1 MKRNLL
7 LFLGVFAVSLLV
19 SCDKE
24 EKTEEPLSDQIAII
38 NITSFTANVS
48 GSIDGISSNDM
59 LSGTCGVLYSNEMNA
74 VDAFNSWAEGND
86 NADCQIYSRA
96 RVNSDGSLTSQ
107 IERLKPETT
116 YSYCLFYKSKSGKKR
131 AISSTGSFTTKPFNP
146 EVITADAAE
155 VGYFNAKIN
164 GQIKVDAEDLK
175 LCKTGI
181 MLSDNRND
189 LPAGTVF
196 DANDIASDGSFTAS
210 FSKLNHS
217 TDYYYRT
224 YLYVEHVD
232 YKSYGEIKSVQ
243 TRNVDEMAVD
253 MGLSVKWASCDF
265 MAQTPDEDGECYAWG
280 MNKSFRKG
288 SLDNY
293 TYYSNGS
300 YIDIGQ
306 SICGNP
312 DYDVVTQVYGGK
324 WRMPSDSEVKELFDN
339 CTLEPLQSDGY
350 GNATS
355 LLFKAKNGAS
365 FKMNVMSLRYTA
377 SAQTSTNKAA
387 MRWTGTMSETDD
399 GKAYVFQTGELKYLP
414 LTTNRYEELCIRP
427 VCDY

>member
-1 MKRNLL
+1 
-7 LFLGVFAVSLLV
+7 
-19 SCDKE
+19 
-24 EKTEEPLSDQIAII
+24 
-38 NITSFTANVS
+38 
-48 GSIDGISSNDM
+48 
-59 LSGTCGVLYSNEMNA
+59 
-74 VDAFNSWAEGND
+74 
-86 NADCQIYSRA
+86 
-96 RVNSDGSLTSQ
+96 
-107 IERLKPETT
+107 
-116 YSYCLFYKSKSGKKR
+116 
-131 AISSTGSFTTKPFNP
+131 
-146 EVITADAAE
+146 
-155 VGYFNAKIN
+155 
-164 GQIKVDAEDLK
+164 
-175 LCKTGI
+175 
-181 MLSDNRND
+181 
-189 LPAGTVF
+189 
-196 DANDIASDGSFTAS
+196 
-210 FSKLNHS
+210 
-217 TDYYYRT
+217 
-224 YLYVEHVD
+224 
-232 YKSYGEIKSVQ
+232 
-243 TRNVDEMAVD
+243 MAVD

-265 MAQTPDEDGECYAWG
+265 MAQTPEEDGECYAWG

-350 GNATS
+350 GKATS

-365 FKMNVMSLRYTA
+365 FKMNVMSLWYNA
-377 SAQTSTNKAA
+377 NAQSSTNKVA

-414 LTTNRYEELCIRP
+414 NATYRYHELCIRP

>member
-1 MKRNLL
+1 MNYKSLPFSIFSLL
-7 LFLGVFAVSLLV
+7 LFMLL
-19 SCDKE
+19 SCE
-24 EKTEEPLSDQIAII
+24 RSDGDDTGQ
-38 NITSFTANVS
+38 NQLPSSSTVTSFTATVS
-48 GSIDGISSNDM
+48 GGFGDAVSSQDIISG
-59 LSGTCGVLYSNEMNA
+59 LCGVLYSTGEDA
-74 VDAFNSWAEGND
+74 TDAFNSWAEGND
-86 NADCQIYSRA
+86 NADCQVYSRA

-155 VGYFNAKIN
+155 VRYFNAKIN

-196 DANDIASDGSFTAS
+196 DANEIASDGSFTAS

-232 YKSYGEIKSVQ
+232 YKSYGEIKTVQ
-243 TRNVDEMAVD
+243 TRNVDDMAVD

-265 MAQTPDEDGECYAWG
+265 MAQTPEEDGECYAWG
-280 MNKSFRKG
+280 MNESFKKG

-293 TYYSNGS
+293 KYYSNGS
-300 YIDIGQ
+300 YMDIGQ

-312 DYDVVTQVYGGK
+312 DYDVVSHVYGGK
-324 WRMPSDSEVKELFDN
+324 WRMPSESEVRELFEN
-339 CTLEPLQSDGY
+339 CTIEIVKGT
-350 GNATS
+350 NENF
-355 LLFKAKNGAS
+355 LLFQTKNGAS
-365 FKMNVMSLRYTA
+365 FKISVMAKWFSTA
-377 SAQTSTNKAA
+377 GYSSTGKATY
-387 MRWTGTMSETDD
+387 RWTGTLSENEDD
-399 GKAYVFQTGELKYLP
+399 NAYVFQTGGLEYKPLAVKRYQELS
-414 LTTNRYEELCIRP
+414 IRP

>member
-1 MKRNLL
+1 MEKRIKILLSL
-7 LFLGVFAVSLLV
+7 LFILAVFV
-19 SCDKE
+19 SC
-24 EKTEEPLSDQIAII
+24 EKNDGDDPVQEQLPVSSAV
-38 NITSFTANVS
+38 TSFTATVS
-48 GSIDGISSNDM
+48 GGFGDAVASQDM
-59 LSGTCGVLYSNEMNA
+59 LSGVCGVLYSTKKKA

-86 NADCQIYSRA
+86 NADCQVYSRA

-155 VGYFNAKIN
+155 VRYFNAKIN

-196 DANDIASDGSFTAS
+196 DANEIASDGSFTAS

-232 YKSYGEIKSVQ
+232 YKSYGEIKTVQ
-243 TRNVDEMAVD
+243 TRNVDDMAVD

-265 MAQTPDEDGECYAWG
+265 MAQTPEEDGECYAWG

-300 YIDIGQ
+300 YVDIGQ
-306 SICGNP
+306 SICGSS

-324 WRMPSDSEVKELFDN
+324 WRMPSNSEVKELFEN
-339 CTLEPLQSDGY
+339 CTLDIVQGTDVKY
-350 GNATS
+350 I
-355 LLFKAKNGAS
+355 LFKGKKGLS
-365 FKMNVMSLRYTA
+365 VKISVMA
-377 SAQTSTNKAA
+377 NWFSTNSSSGKSTY
-387 MRWTGTMSETDD
+387 RWTGTLSETEDD
-399 GKAYVFQTGELKYLP
+399 KAYVFQTGGLEYKP
-414 LTTNRYEELCIRP
+414 LAVKRFQEMCIRP

>member
-1 MKRNLL
+1 MKARLYVL
-7 LFLGVFAVSLLV
+7 STIFLFV
-19 SCDKE
+19 SC
-24 EKTEEPLSDQIAII
+24 EKNDGDDPVQEQQPVSSAV
-38 NITSFTANVS
+38 TSFTATVS
-48 GSIDGISSNDM
+48 GGFGDAVASQDM
-59 LSGTCGVLYSNEMNA
+59 LSGLCGVLYSTGEDA
-74 VDAFNSWAEGND
+74 TDAFNSWAEGND
-86 NADCQIYSRA
+86 NAHCQVYSRA

-155 VGYFNAKIN
+155 VRYFNAKIN

-175 LCKTGI
+175 LCKTGM
-181 MLSDNRND
+181 MLSDNRD
-189 LPAGTVF
+189 ELSEGTVF
-196 DANDIASDGSFTAS
+196 DANEIASDGSFTAS

-224 YLYVEHVD
+224 YLYVEHID
-232 YKSYGEIKSVQ
+232 YKSYGEIKSVK
-243 TRNVDEMAVD
+243 TRNVDDMAVD

-265 MAQTPDEDGECYAWG
+265 MVQTPDEDGECYAWG

-324 WRMPSDSEVKELFDN
+324 WRMPSDSEVKELFEN
-339 CTLEPLQSDGY
+339 CTLDIVQGTDVNY
-350 GNATS
+350 I
-355 LLFKAKNGAS
+355 LFKGKKGLS
-365 FKMNVMSLRYTA
+365 VKISVMA
-377 SAQTSTNKAA
+377 NWFSTNSSSGKSTY
-387 MRWTGTMSETDD
+387 RWTGTLSETEDD
-399 GKAYVFQTGELKYLP
+399 KAYVFQTGGLGYKP
-414 LTTNRYEELCIRP
+414 LAVERCQEMCIRP

>member
-1 MKRNLL
+1 MKARLYV
-7 LFLGVFAVSLLV
+7 LFTIFLFV
-19 SCDKE
+19 SCDKNE
-24 EKTEEPLSDQIAII
+24 GDTPVQEQLPVSSAV
-38 NITSFTANVS
+38 TSFTATVS
-48 GSIDGISSNDM
+48 GGFGDAVSSQDIISG
-59 LSGTCGVLYSNEMNA
+59 LCGVLYSTEEDA
-74 VDAFNSWAEGND
+74 TDAFNSWAEGND
-86 NADCQIYSRA
+86 NADCQVYSRA

-155 VGYFNAKIN
+155 VRYFNAKIN

-181 MLSDNRND
+181 MLSDNQND

-196 DANDIASDGSFTAS
+196 DANEIASDGSFTAS

-232 YKSYGEIKSVQ
+232 YKSYGEIKTVQ
-243 TRNVDEMAVD
+243 TRNVDDMAVD

-265 MAQTPDEDGECYAWG
+265 MAQTPEEDGECYAWG

-300 YIDIGQ
+300 YVDIGQ
-306 SICGNP
+306 SICGSS

-324 WRMPSDSEVKELFDN
+324 WRMPSNSEVKELFEN
-339 CTLEPLQSDGY
+339 CTLDIVQGTDVNY
-350 GNATS
+350 I
-355 LLFKAKNGAS
+355 LFKGKKGLS
-365 FKMNVMSLRYTA
+365 VKISVMA
-377 SAQTSTNKAA
+377 NWFSTNSSSGKSTY
-387 MRWTGTMSETDD
+387 RWTGTLSETEDD
-399 GKAYVFQTGELKYLP
+399 KAYVFQTGGLEYKP
-414 LTTNRYEELCIRP
+414 LAVERCQEMCIRP